1 MKFSKNK
8 LEQIFAD
15 DFSSPVFPILAEIY
29 FQNKEYER
37 SMKVCKI
44 GLSHNS
50 NNAMGNYILSKI
62 YFKDKKYEKAESI
75 LKKIIQ
81 ENSHH
86 VKAIIE
92 LVKVQKQLKRSS
104 KKIQETISL
113 GLKAGIENQYFQA
126 SKRKNINKKKHSQ
139 KHFKESIETPRLESV
154 SINKSMATKT
164 MYEIMIKQ
172 KKYDV
177 ALSVLYIM
185 QNDSKNVRFA
195 NKEMK
200 KIKNLLNQKG

>member
-1 MKFSKNK
+1 MKFSKKK

-37 SMKVCKI
+37 SMQVCKI

-92 LVKVQKQLKRSS
+92 LVKVQKQLNRSS

-113 GLKAGIENQYFQA
+113 GLKVGIENQYFQA
-126 SKRKNINKKKHSQ
+126 SKRKNINKKNQSQ
-139 KHFKESIETPRLESV
+139 KQFKESIEMPRLESV